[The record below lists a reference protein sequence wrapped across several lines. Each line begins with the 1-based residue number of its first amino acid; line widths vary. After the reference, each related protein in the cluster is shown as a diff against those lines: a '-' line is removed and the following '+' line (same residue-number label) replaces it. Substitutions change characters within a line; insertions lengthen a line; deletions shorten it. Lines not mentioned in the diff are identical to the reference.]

1 MAFLNR
7 NDDDIWGGKTSE
19 GKFNSN
25 NGGGYG
31 RHGSTSG
38 TYGRHNTS
46 SRGQGDDLLA
56 EADDV
61 LSFRNNNNSS
71 RSRGNSAREQY
82 EERERERAKRRTAR
96 SLGGPGVNRS
106 GKPTIGG
113 SGSGMSPMRNNKSKD
128 FSRPRQNLRFSA
140 VGKNTNVDFGMDDN
154 FLDPFDS
161 DDGDVMEEE
170 LPSKSSLKRGIR
182 GRREVVA
189 ESIDE
194 TDKNRFVEDDY
205 DNEDRWKNGS
215 EKVNRSAKKK
225 AARDRQDLFNDEEDD
240 FVEDFNNNDD
250 DYRGKGRRAAPR
262 NEGKTSDRKEKKP
275 IRMVHSSDDED
286 EGTMIRRKK
295 QSNTPLKKKKNRR
308 FKESNQKGF
317 MDEVDTEDIGG
328 KTSDRNSKKTKKK
341 KKRGPKPP
349 PDMDDSADED
359 DMFKI
364 DVPEDRRKMT
374 REVSFVL
381 PLYLIYLQRYIY
393 IFTYIFGLSNYL
405 YYIIIY
411 NMNLTLYI
419 YTHISLLLLLHRNG
433 FKQLDYVQINY
444 HQKEKARHQ
453 INHVRQQRIKSQN
466 HQVRMISI
474 KKLMQHQ
481 ELVAFNVLPI
491 YQI

>member
-113 SGSGMSPMRNNKSKD
+113 SGNGRSPMRNNKSKD

-262 NEGKTSDRKEKKP
+262 DEGKTSDRKEKKP

-328 KTSDRNSKKTKKK
+328 KTPDRNSKKTKKK

-393 IFTYIFGLSNYL
+393 IYL
-405 YYIIIY
+405 HTF
-411 NMNLTLYI
+411 L
-419 YTHISLLLLLHRNG
+419 
-433 FKQLDYVQINY
+433 
-444 HQKEKARHQ
+444 
-453 INHVRQQRIKSQN
+453 
-466 HQVRMISI
+466 
-474 KKLMQHQ
+474 
-481 ELVAFNVLPI
+481 I
-491 YQI
+491 YQTIYIMIL

>member
-25 NGGGYG
+25 SGGGYG

-170 LPSKSSLKRGIR
+170 LPSKSS
-182 GRREVVA
+182 
-189 ESIDE
+189 
-194 TDKNRFVEDDY
+194 F
-205 DNEDRWKNGS
+205 
-215 EKVNRSAKKK
+215 
-225 AARDRQDLFNDEEDD
+225 
-240 FVEDFNNNDD
+240 
-250 DYRGKGRRAAPR
+250 
-262 NEGKTSDRKEKKP
+262 
-275 IRMVHSSDDED
+275 
-286 EGTMIRRKK
+286 
-295 QSNTPLKKKKNRR
+295 
-308 FKESNQKGF
+308 
-317 MDEVDTEDIGG
+317 
-328 KTSDRNSKKTKKK
+328 
-341 KKRGPKPP
+341 
-349 PDMDDSADED
+349 
-359 DMFKI
+359 
-364 DVPEDRRKMT
+364 
-374 REVSFVL
+374 
-381 PLYLIYLQRYIY
+381 LIYDL
-393 IFTYIFGLSNYL
+393 IFK
-405 YYIIIY
+405 
-411 NMNLTLYI
+411 
-419 YTHISLLLLLHRNG
+419 SLLCMVKITFLFL
-433 FKQLDYVQINY
+433 
-444 HQKEKARHQ
+444 
-453 INHVRQQRIKSQN
+453 
-466 HQVRMISI
+466 
-474 KKLMQHQ
+474 
-481 ELVAFNVLPI
+481 
-491 YQI
+491 